1 MCKELRFKISN
12 LSYSVPPSIYKKVKQ
27 APESKRESQLIKE
40 LEGILSREGL
50 SANPTEKGERKEWSV
65 TIGCGGKK

>member
-1 MCKELRFKISN
+1 MKINN

-50 SANPTEKGERKEWSV
+50 SANPTEKGKRKEISDGV
-65 TIGCGGKK
+65 RVGGTRF